1 VHIGGVVKY
10 FEFFKRY
17 LGLTDSSVSHQERFV
32 SGLGGL
38 CGIVGVA
45 FISSL
50 WLDGFDTALI
60 MGSMGSSAVL
70 LFAVPHGPLSQPWPL
85 VGGHTLSAMVG
96 VTAATLIPIPYLAAG
111 VAVALAIVVMHYARC
126 LHPPGGAT
134 ALFAVLGGESIQAL
148 GWEFV
153 LAPALLNTLAI
164 LMIAVVFNAPFHW
177 RRYPRAISDVF
188 LFEQVEKP
196 KRREGDIGHQDITA
210 ALQEMGTLV
219 DISENDL
226 MLIYELAHNHRHRS
240 HFKPEQI
247 KQGTFLSNGGYGEDW
262 SVREVTS
269 VTEADDHM
277 LDTIGYR
284 VAAGKRRRETGT
296 VTRADLALWS
306 MYEVKR
312 MQKSWRR
319 VSA

>member
-1 VHIGGVVKY
+1 MVQ
-10 FEFFKRY
+10 FAESFKRY
-17 LGLTDSSVSHQERFV
+17 LGLTDSSVSHKERFV

-45 FISSL
+45 FITSY
-50 WLDGFDTALI
+50 WLDGFSAALI

-85 VGGHTLSAMVG
+85 VGGHTLSAIIG
-96 VTAATLIPIPYLAAG
+96 VAMANLIPIPYLAAG
-111 VAVALAIVVMHYARC
+111 VAVALSIIVMHYARC

-134 ALFAVLGGESIQAL
+134 ALFAVLGGESIRAL
-148 GWEFV
+148 GWGFV

-164 LMIAVVFNAPFHW
+164 LMIAIVFNAPFHW
-177 RRYPRAISDVF
+177 RRYPRALSDVF
-188 LFEQVEKP
+188 LYEQVEKP
-196 KRREGDIGHQDITA
+196 KRREGDISREDIA
-210 ALQEMGTLV
+210 SALEEMGTLV

-226 MLIYELAHNHRHRS
+226 MLIYELAHNHKHRS

-247 KQGTFLSNGGYGEDW
+247 RVGAFLSNGGYGEDW

-269 VTEADDHM
+269 IRETDDHM
-277 LDTIGYR
+277 LDNVNYR
-284 VAAGKRRRETGT
+284 VAAGKRRRETGS
-296 VTRADLALWS
+296 VTRADLALWT

-312 MQKSWRR
+312 MKTSWRR
-319 VSA
+319 VST